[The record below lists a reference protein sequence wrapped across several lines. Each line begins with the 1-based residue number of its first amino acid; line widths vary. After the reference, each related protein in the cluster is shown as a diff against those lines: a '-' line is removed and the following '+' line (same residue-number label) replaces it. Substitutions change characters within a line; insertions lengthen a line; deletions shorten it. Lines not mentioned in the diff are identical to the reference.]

1 MVIIT
6 VNLVYV
12 DGSQK
17 KIKVDTNDTILDLK
31 KKYGYSLERV
41 RLGCNGRNLM
51 DDRKIKDYNIKQGS
65 IIYVLERLIGGE
77 VGSTA
82 KGFTDP
88 TKVGPIRYATT
99 TEGPDYLTVEK
110 GINFFGNCIN
120 KNCIAHNK
128 EVCSPFGF
136 GTFDLMKDLDS
147 KNEKCPKCPAC
158 EIPLLKLETCGFM
171 MCKFKYN
178 GQKIENGKIVPVNYE
193 NSISVPHKL
202 DYFSAGKNGENKSVW
217 IDLKISAYSL

>member
-6 VNLVYV
+6 VLIIHL
-12 DGSQK
+12 DGSNK
-17 KIKVDTNDTILDLK
+17 KIEVDTNDTILDLK
-31 KKYGYSLERV
+31 KKYENSSATLK
-41 RLGCNGRNLM
+41 CNGRALK
-51 DDRKIKDYNIKQGS
+51 DDRKIKDYDIEDGD
-65 IIYVLERLIGGE
+65 IIYVSLKNLGGE
-77 VGSTA
+77 VGSCA

-136 GTFDLMKDLDS
+136 GTFDLMKDFDS

-158 EIPLLKLETCGFM
+158 EIPLLKLDTCGFM
-171 MCKFKYN
+171 MCRYKYI
-178 GQKIENGKIVPVNYE
+178 GQKIENGKNVPVNYE
-193 NSISVPHKL
+193 NSISDPDDL
-202 DYFSAGKNGENKSVW
+202 DYFDAGKNGENKSVW

>member
-1 MVIIT
+1 MDGDII
-6 VNLVYV
+6 VSNVH
-12 DGSQK
+12 
-17 KIKVDTNDTILDLK
+17 N
-31 KKYGYSLERV
+31 
-41 RLGCNGRNLM
+41 
-51 DDRKIKDYNIKQGS
+51 
-65 IIYVLERLIGGE
+65 IGGE
-77 VGSTA
+77 VGSAA

-128 EVCSPFGF
+128 EVSSPFGF

-147 KNEKCPKCPAC
+147 KNEKCPKCLAC
-158 EIPLLKLETCGFM
+158 EIPLLKLDTCGFM
-171 MCKFKYN
+171 MCRFKYN

-193 NSISVPHKL
+193 NSISVPHKV
-202 DYFSAGKNGENKSVW
+202 DYFSAGKNGENKVLW
-217 IDLKISAYSL
+217 IDLKISASSL